1 MPLSKDEHQAHQ
13 LQIQTIAQ
21 TGQFFRKFNASRAEN
36 APLMA
41 FDSLEQNDIPDTLQ
55 TIFDNIGDAPEN
67 REAVL
72 NGIGWGVQAYKDR
85 NGGQEPSD
93 TVLAVGLACG
103 AALFARDQQGRS
115 AFDNIDP
122 AAYDNLYSDH
132 HEALSVVPAL
142 TVVTIAMA
150 IANSLPVIAQLPN
163 PMGSNEVPLVNARF
177 VADKTWGGLK
187 KGDYLDGPNAS
198 RVYTLNRFR
207 YKMNKDSAKVFSVT
221 PYTAY
226 SDYENKIAD
235 TTSTKAPFYGGR
247 VSIRVNGKEVGHTRN
262 RDNNKKGGS
271 VSITAVSEPSYEI
284 GGVEVKLA
292 SGTANLDTKLI
303 NVTFTEELPAGAVV
317 EAMVVLDFELEEN
330 DKPVILPPGV
340 DITTDYGSVYA
351 SPHRTRLTASIDSI
365 TQMANEMNVGFVGAA
380 LAIVQG
386 KFYLEQAIALLQ
398 EAKERAEYNGRSY
411 DFRANRGVAGNLAAA
426 WNSSGDLMKEFR
438 KTLDFAMLGI
448 KRDAGTGAN
457 TFDMFVS
464 SRGAILL
471 RTLSGDIF
479 TPTTTPFGVH
489 GQIVRIGSFNDGTNV
504 YYVPDSAELLNETA
518 TSVEALL
525 VARSAEPAKSTI
537 VGHTP
542 VPPMILEGKPD
553 PFKTVL
559 GIYARVAG
567 ELNPIDRYADQAAVI
582 NLLDLPR
589 V

>member
-1 MPLSKDEHQAHQ
+1 MQLSDEQTKTHQ

-21 TGQFFRKFNASRAEN
+21 TGHFYRKFNASRKDNTEMA
-36 APLMA
+36 A
-41 FDSLEQNDIPDTLQ
+41 FDSLEQSDIPDTLQ
-55 TIFDNIGDAPEN
+55 TIFDNIGSEPAN
-67 REAVL
+67 REAIL
-72 NGIGWGVQAYKDR
+72 NGIGWGIQAYKER
-85 NGGQEPSD
+85 NGGDEP
-93 TVLAVGLACG
+93 TELQLAYGLSAG
-103 AALFARDQQGRS
+103 AALFAKDKQSRN
-115 AFDNIDP
+115 AFDNIDIP
-122 AAYDNLYSDH
+122 AFDNLYSDH

-177 VADKTWGGLK
+177 VADKNWGGLK

-207 YKMNKDSAKVFSVT
+207 YKMDKGAGNLYSVT

-226 SDYENKIAD
+226 ADYENKVPD
-235 TTSTKAPFYGGR
+235 TNSTPAPFYGGR
-247 VSIRVNGKEVGHTRN
+247 VSIRVNGKEVGHTRS
-262 RDNNKKGGS
+262 RDNNKKGGVVS
-271 VSITAVSEPSYEI
+271 VTAVEQSYEVA
-284 GGVEVKLA
+284 GVEVKLA

-303 NVTFTEELPAGAVV
+303 NVTFTEDLPVAAVV

-340 DITTDYGSVYA
+340 DITTDYGSVFA
-351 SPHRTRLTASIDSI
+351 SPHRTRITASIDSI

-386 KFYLEQAIALLQ
+386 KFYLEQAVSLLQ

-438 KTLDFAMLGI
+438 KTLDFAVLGI
-448 KRDAGTGAN
+448 NQAAGTGVN
-457 TFDMFVS
+457 TFDLFVS

-471 RTLSGDIF
+471 RTLPGDVF
-479 TPTTTPFGVH
+479 TPTSTPFGVH

-504 YYVPDSAELLNETA
+504 YYAPDSTGLLNETA

-525 VARSAEPAKSTI
+525 IARSAEPAKSTI

-589 V
+589 I

>member
-1 MPLSKDEHQAHQ
+1 MSLTKDEHEAHQ
-13 LQIQTIAQ
+13 LQIQTISQ
-21 TGQFFRKFNASRAEN
+21 TGQFFRRFNAGRAEN
-36 APLMA
+36 APLTA
-41 FDSLEQNDIPDTLQ
+41 YDSLEQNEIPDTLR
-55 TIFDNIGDAPEN
+55 TIFDNIGDEPQN
-67 REAVL
+67 REAIL
-72 NGIGWGVQAYKDR
+72 NGIGWGIQAYKDR

-103 AALFARDQQGRS
+103 AALFAKDSQNRN

-122 AAYDNLYSDH
+122 EAYDNLYADH

-142 TVVTIAMA
+142 TVVTIAMS

-163 PMGSNEVPLVNARF
+163 PIGSNEVPLVNARF
-177 VADKTWGGLK
+177 VADKTWGGMK
-187 KGDYLDGPNAS
+187 KGEFLDGPNAS

-207 YKMNKDSAKVFSVT
+207 YKMNKDAVNAFSVT

-226 SDYENKIAD
+226 SDYENKVPD

-271 VSITAVSEPSYEI
+271 VSITAVSEPEFRI
-284 GGVEVKLA
+284 GTVEVKLA
-292 SGTANLDTKLI
+292 SGTANLDSRLI
-303 NVTFTEELPAGAVV
+303 NVTFTEELPADALV

-340 DITTDYGSVYA
+340 DITTEYGSVFA

-386 KFYLEQAIALLQ
+386 KFYLEQVVALLQ
-398 EAKERAEYNGRSY
+398 EAKERAEHNGRSY

-438 KTLDFAMLGI
+438 KTLDFAVIGI
-448 KRDAGTGAN
+448 NRDAGTAAN
-457 TFDMFVS
+457 TFDLFIS

-471 RTLSGDIF
+471 RTLPGDVF
-479 TPTTTPFGVH
+479 TPTNTSFGVH

-504 YYVPDSAELLNETA
+504 YFVPDSAGLLNETD
-518 TSVEALL
+518 TSVEGLL
-525 VARSAEPAKSTI
+525 IARSAEPAKSTI

-567 ELNPIDRYADQAAVI
+567 ELNPIDRYAEQSAVI
-582 NLLDLPR
+582 NMLDLPR